1 MAEGRGLHILN
12 IFKGTQCHHL
22 FAQMPLPP
30 GMGHS
35 EKNAIYELG
44 SWSSPAMELDP
55 VGTLIS
61 DFQDRKSTRLNSS
74 H

>member
-30 GMGHS
+30 GMGLMRQDH
-35 EKNAIYELG
+35 
-44 SWSSPAMELDP
+44 
-55 VGTLIS
+55 TLFALS
-61 DFQDRKSTRLNSS
+61 LKHRPGADT
-74 H
+74 